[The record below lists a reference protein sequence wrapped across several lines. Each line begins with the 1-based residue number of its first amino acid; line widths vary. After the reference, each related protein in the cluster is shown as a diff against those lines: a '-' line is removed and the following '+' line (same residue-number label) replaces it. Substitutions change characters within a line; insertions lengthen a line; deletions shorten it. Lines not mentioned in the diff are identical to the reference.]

1 MKNLTNEI
9 FTGRVIFYNKNKG
22 FGGISHAELGDVF
35 LHQSKMGDI
44 YKVAHKNDL
53 VSFEAIPST
62 RKHGVYEAINVKFIE
77 NENLSLIINAF
88 AQKQNLK
95 GKVVNMNSGGLLLDV
110 LGIEVFLPKS
120 EVDVYEFNS
129 YSIFLG
135 KELEFKVI
143 GIDDRS
149 IIASRKV
156 VLEEEESN
164 EKKAKKEL
172 LTEQKLAAVE

>member
-1 MKNLTNEI
+1 MKNTANETY
-9 FTGRVIFYNKNKG
+9 TGRVIFYNKNKG

-62 RKHGVYEAINVKFIE
+62 RKHGVFEAINVKFIE
-77 NENLSLIINAF
+77 NENLNIIINAF
-88 AQKQNLK
+88 AQKENMK
-95 GKVVNMNSGGLLLDV
+95 GKVLTMNAGGLLLDV

-135 KELEFKVI
+135 KELEFKII
-143 GIDDRS
+143 GIDERS

-156 VLEEEESN
+156 VLEEEEN
-164 EKKAKKEL
+164 AIKKSHQESVGINK
-172 LTEQKLAAVE
+172 VVS

>member
-1 MKNLTNEI
+1 MKTESNETY
-9 FTGRVIFYNKNKG
+9 TGRVIFYNKNKG
-22 FGGISHAELGDVF
+22 FGGISHPELGDVF

-62 RKHGVYEAINVKFIE
+62 RKPGVFEAINVKFIE
-77 NENLSLIINAF
+77 NDNLDVIKEAF
-88 AQKQNLK
+88 VSKVIMK
-95 GKVVNMNSGGLLLDV
+95 GKVLTMNAGGLLLDV

-135 KELEFKVI
+135 KELEFKII
-143 GIDDRS
+143 GIDERS

-156 VLEEEESN
+156 VLEEEENAAKRLKQENSSSN
-164 EKKAKKEL
+164 KMAS
-172 LTEQKLAAVE
+172 

>member
-1 MKNLTNEI
+1 MKNTANEI
-9 FTGRVIFYNKNKG
+9 YTGRVIFYNKNKG
-22 FGGISHAELGDVF
+22 FGGISHPELGDVF

-62 RKHGVYEAINVKFIE
+62 RKHGVFEAINVKFIE
-77 NENLSLIINAF
+77 NENLTLIINAF
-88 AQKQNLK
+88 AQKENMK
-95 GKVVNMNSGGLLLDV
+95 GKVLTMNAGGLLLDV

-135 KELEFKVI
+135 KELEFRII
-143 GIDDRS
+143 GMDERS

-156 VLEEEESN
+156 VLEEEESSV
-164 EKKAKKEL
+164 KKMHLESAAVN
-172 LTEQKLAAVE
+172 KLAS

>member
-1 MKNLTNEI
+1 MKNTEGQI

-22 FGGISHAELGDVF
+22 FGGISHPDLGDVF

-62 RKHGVYEAINVKFIE
+62 RKHGVFEAINVKFIE

-88 AQKQNLK
+88 AQKENLK
-95 GKVVNMNSGGLLLDV
+95 GKVLTMNAGGLLLDV

-135 KELEFKVI
+135 KELEFRII
-143 GIDDRS
+143 GIDERS

-156 VLEEEESN
+156 VLEEEENPYKRIVQDTDSI
-164 EKKAKKEL
+164 KKM
-172 LTEQKLAAVE
+172 VS

>member
-1 MKNLTNEI
+1 MKTESNETY
-9 FTGRVIFYNKNKG
+9 TGRVIFYNKNKG
-22 FGGISHAELGDVF
+22 FGGISHPELGDVF

-62 RKHGVYEAINVKFIE
+62 RKQGVFEAINVKFLE
-77 NENLSLIINAF
+77 NDNLEVIKEAF
-88 AQKQNLK
+88 VSKVIMK
-95 GKVVNMNSGGLLLDV
+95 GKVLTMNAGGLLLDV

-135 KELEFKVI
+135 KELEFKII
-143 GIDDRS
+143 GIDERS

-156 VLEEEESN
+156 VLEEEENAAKRLKQENSSSN
-164 EKKAKKEL
+164 KMAS
-172 LTEQKLAAVE
+172 